1 MANELIKV
9 PDIGGA
15 EGAEV
20 VEVLV
25 SPGETIEVEQ
35 SLVVVESDKASME
48 IPAPIAGVVSELR
61 VAVGD
66 SVSEGDVILALATQS
81 GTEST
86 DDAPANADQEVLGAS
101 SQEDQGTSAH
111 AAASPMPAVGGGGQ
125 RQDPASA
132 PSATASTLANEFE
145 DGATVIDVVIP
156 DLGSDEG
163 ADLVE
168 MLVPVGGQVEEGDSL
183 VLLESDKASME
194 VPAPAAGTVTAW
206 LLEAGTTVKEG
217 AVIARLAIE
226 GAPAAST
233 QSNRGRGA
241 AQSESRPLA
250 EERQESQGDAQTNGG
265 IAPTAVA
272 DEDAP
277 RRTTQSV
284 AAPSTSPASRG
295 AEGVDGGKGVE
306 RLESAAA
313 SSDPDTVY
321 AGPAV
326 RKLARE
332 FGVTLSQVKGTG
344 ARGRILKEDL
354 QQHVAQALVA
364 ESASGG
370 ATLPAIP
377 EQDCARFGAIEKNT
391 RSRIDKVTANNMV
404 RSWLNIPHVTQFDDA
419 DISDMERF
427 RNELKSE
434 AADRG
439 VRLTPL
445 PFILKACAVAL
456 REHPK
461 LKSSLADGGETLVMK
476 HYCHIGMA
484 VDTPAGLVVPVLRDV
499 DKKSIWE
506 LAAETATLAERA
518 REKQLRPDD
527 MQGGVFT
534 VSSLGAIGGR
544 GFTPIINA
552 PEVAILGVGR
562 AAIQPVW
569 DGEVFRPQTL
579 LPLSLSYDHRVVNG
593 GDGGRFLTVLTSLLG
608 DVKRMVM

>member
-1 MANELIKV
+1 MTDELIKV

-25 SPGETIEVEQ
+25 SPGETIAVEQ

-66 SVSEGDVILALATQS
+66 SVSEGDVILALAMAS
-81 GTEST
+81 GSEGADAEPDNT
-86 DDAPANADQEVLGAS
+86 DWEVLDAS
-101 SQEDQGTSAH
+101 SQDAQGTSEH
-111 AAASPMPAVGGGGQ
+111 VTT
-125 RQDPASA
+125 ASA
-132 PSATASTLANEFE
+132 VTDGATRNSDSHACDASASVTEHTDS
-145 DGATVIDVVIP
+145 ATVIDVVIP

-168 MLVPVGGQVEEGDSL
+168 MLVPVGGQVGEGDSL

-194 VPAPAAGTVTAW
+194 IPAPAAGTLTAW

-217 AVIARLAIE
+217 AVIAKLAID
-226 GAPAAST
+226 GAPATSIPSDSGT
-233 QSNRGRGA
+233 SV
-241 AQSESRPLA
+241 AQP
-250 EERQESQGDAQTNGG
+250 ESQPTGAEGEGNAKATSETAAVSEDDAT
-265 IAPTAVA
+265 PLETRAVA
-272 DEDAP
+272 ASSAP
-277 RRTTQSV
+277 
-284 AAPSTSPASRG
+284 RG
-295 AEGVDGGKGVE
+295 AEGVDGAEGGE

-354 QQHVAQALVA
+354 QQHVAQALAA
-364 ESASGG
+364 EPSSGG
-370 ATLPAIP
+370 AALPAIP
-377 EQDCARFGAIEKNT
+377 EQDYARFGTIEKTT

-427 RNELKSE
+427 RKELKNE

-461 LKSSLADGGETLVMK
+461 LKSSVADGGETLVVK

-484 VDTPAGLVVPVLRDV
+484 VDTPAGLMVPVLRDV

-506 LAAETATLAERA
+506 LAAETAAYAERA
-518 REKQLRPDD
+518 RAKQLRPDD

-562 AAIQPVW
+562 AAVQPVW

-579 LPLSLSYDHRVVNG
+579 LPLALSYDHRVVNG
-593 GDGGRFLTVLTSLLG
+593 GDGGRFLTELTSLLG

>member
-1 MANELIKV
+1 MEGSHRRLSPMRMPSRTAHAVATPSTPSAPRGAEDLE
-9 PDIGGA
+9 GA
-15 EGAEV
+15 EGAE
-20 VEVLV
+20 
-25 SPGETIEVEQ
+25 
-35 SLVVVESDKASME
+35 
-48 IPAPIAGVVSELR
+48 
-61 VAVGD
+61 
-66 SVSEGDVILALATQS
+66 
-81 GTEST
+81 
-86 DDAPANADQEVLGAS
+86 
-101 SQEDQGTSAH
+101 
-111 AAASPMPAVGGGGQ
+111 
-125 RQDPASA
+125 
-132 PSATASTLANEFE
+132 
-145 DGATVIDVVIP
+145 
-156 DLGSDEG
+156 
-163 ADLVE
+163 
-168 MLVPVGGQVEEGDSL
+168 
-183 VLLESDKASME
+183 
-194 VPAPAAGTVTAW
+194 
-206 LLEAGTTVKEG
+206 
-217 AVIARLAIE
+217 RL
-226 GAPAAST
+226 
-233 QSNRGRGA
+233 
-241 AQSESRPLA
+241 
-250 EERQESQGDAQTNGG
+250 
-265 IAPTAVA
+265 
-272 DEDAP
+272 
-277 RRTTQSV
+277 
-284 AAPSTSPASRG
+284 
-295 AEGVDGGKGVE
+295 K
-306 RLESAAA
+306 SAAA

-354 QQHVAQALVA
+354 QQHVAQALAA
-364 ESASGG
+364 EPSSGG
-370 ATLPAIP
+370 AAIPAIP
-377 EQDCARFGAIEKNT
+377 EQDYARFGAIEKAS

-427 RNELKSE
+427 RKELKSE

-562 AAIQPVW
+562 AAVQPVW

-579 LPLSLSYDHRVVNG
+579 LPLALSYDHRVVNG
-593 GDGGRFLTVLTSLLG
+593 GDGGRFLTELTSLLG

>member
-1 MANELIKV
+1 MADELIKV

-25 SPGETIEVEQ
+25 SPGEAIDVEQ

-48 IPAPIAGVVSELR
+48 IPAPVAGVVSELR

-66 SVSEGDVILALATQS
+66 SVSEGDVILALAAES
-81 GTEST
+81 GAAGA
-86 DDAPANADQEVLGAS
+86 DDAPAAAEQEVVDAS
-101 SQEDQGTSAH
+101 SQDDQEASERTKASEMSAEG
-111 AAASPMPAVGGGGQ
+111 AAGQ
-125 RQDPASA
+125 GQDPAAA
-132 PSATASTLANEFE
+132 PSAPASTSASGLE
-145 DGATVIDVVIP
+145 DAATVIDVVIP

-168 MLVPVGGQVEEGDSL
+168 LLVPVGGQVEEGDSL

-194 VPAPAAGTVTAW
+194 VPAPAAGTVTEW
-206 LLEAGTTVKEG
+206 LMETGTTVKEG
-217 AVIARLAIE
+217 AVIARLAVDD
-226 GAPAAST
+226 ALAASPE
-233 QSNRGRGA
+233 SDGGSSA
-241 AQSESRPLA
+241 AQPKSQPVG
-250 EERQESQGDAQTNGG
+250 EEHEEAVQVRAVTASPAVAASDAPSPQAQTGSSASFKPG
-265 IAPTAVA
+265 ASATA
-272 DEDAP
+272 
-277 RRTTQSV
+277 
-284 AAPSTSPASRG
+284 G
-295 AEGVDGGKGVE
+295 
-306 RLESAAA
+306 
-313 SSDPDTVY
+313 DPDTVY

-354 QQHVAQALVA
+354 QQHVAQALAA
-364 ESASGG
+364 EPSSNG
-370 ATLPAIP
+370 AGLPAIP
-377 EQDCARFGAIEKNT
+377 EQDYARFGAIEKT
-391 RSRIDKVTANNMV
+391 ARSRIDKVTANNMV

-427 RNELKSE
+427 RKELKSE

-506 LAAETATLAERA
+506 LAAETAALAERA
-518 REKQLRPDD
+518 RDKQLRPDD

-562 AAIQPVW
+562 AAVQPVW

-579 LPLSLSYDHRVVNG
+579 LPLALSYDHRVVNG
-593 GDGGRFLTVLTSLLG
+593 GDGGRFLTELTSLLG

>member
-1 MANELIKV
+1 
-9 PDIGGA
+9 
-15 EGAEV
+15 
-20 VEVLV
+20 
-25 SPGETIEVEQ
+25 
-35 SLVVVESDKASME
+35 
-48 IPAPIAGVVSELR
+48 PIAGVVSELR

-66 SVSEGDVILALATQS
+66 SVSEGDVILALV
-81 GTEST
+81 T
-86 DDAPANADQEVLGAS
+86 DSDAAGSDAEPEVLDS
-101 SQEDQGTSAH
+101 PSQDDQGTSEH
-111 AAASPMPAVGGGGQ
+111 AATSAVTAGGAGGEGH
-125 RQDPASA
+125 DAASA
-132 PSATASTLANEFE
+132 PSVSASTSASGLE
-145 DGATVIDVVIP
+145 DGAMVIDVVIP

-168 MLVPVGGQVEEGDSL
+168 LLVPVGGQVEEGDSL

-194 VPAPAAGTVTAW
+194 VPAPAAGTVTEW
-206 LLEAGTTVKEG
+206 LIETGTTVKEG
-217 AVIARLAIE
+217 AVIARLAIDSAS
-226 GAPAAST
+226 APSTQPDGGTNAAQGKPQDPGERGEENAQATAVTVAASV
-233 QSNRGRGA
+233 S
-241 AQSESRPLA
+241 
-250 EERQESQGDAQTNGG
+250 
-265 IAPTAVA
+265 
-272 DEDAP
+272 DEDASHLHTHEVTTLSAP
-277 RRTTQSV
+277 RGGERP
-284 AAPSTSPASRG
+284 AALS
-295 AEGVDGGKGVE
+295 E
-306 RLESAAA
+306 
-313 SSDPDTVY
+313 PDTVY

-354 QQHVAQALVA
+354 QQHVAQALTA
-364 ESASGG
+364 EPSSSGAG
-370 ATLPAIP
+370 LPAIP
-377 EQDCARFGAIEKNT
+377 EQDYARFGAVEKT
-391 RSRIDKVTANNMV
+391 SRSRIDKVTANNMV

-427 RNELKSE
+427 RKELKRE

-461 LKSSLADGGETLVMK
+461 LKSSLADGGDTLVIK

-484 VDTPAGLVVPVLRDV
+484 VDTPAGLMVPVLRDV

-506 LAAETATLAERA
+506 LAVETVALAERA
-518 REKQLRPDD
+518 RDKQLRPDD

-562 AAIQPVW
+562 AGVQPVW

-579 LPLSLSYDHRVVNG
+579 LPLALSYDHRVVNG
-593 GDGGRFLTVLTSLLG
+593 GDGGRFLTELTSLLG
-608 DVKRMVM
+608 

>member
-1 MANELIKV
+1 MTDELIKV

-25 SPGETIEVEQ
+25 SPGETIDVEQ

-66 SVSEGDVILALATQS
+66 SVSEGDVILALAT
-81 GTEST
+81 ESSASA
-86 DDAPANADQEVLGAS
+86 DDTPANAEQDVLDS
-101 SQEDQGTSAH
+101 FLQDDQGTTEHVTTISA
-111 AAASPMPAVGGGGQ
+111 
-125 RQDPASA
+125 
-132 PSATASTLANEFE
+132 ATG
-145 DGATVIDVVIP
+145 GATVIDVVIP

-168 MLVPVGGQVEEGDSL
+168 MLVPVGVQVEEGDSL

-206 LLEAGTTVKEG
+206 LLEAGATVKEG
-217 AVIARLAIE
+217 AVIARLAID
-226 GAPAAST
+226 GAPAASV
-233 QSNRGRGA
+233 QSDGGASA
-241 AQSESRPLA
+241 AQPELQPPGK
-250 EERQESQGDAQTNGG
+250 QDHKKAQ
-265 IAPTAVA
+265 ATAVTA
-272 DEDAP
+272 SAAASEEDAT
-277 RRTTQSV
+277 RLETQAA
-284 AAPSTSPASRG
+284 AAPSAPRG
-295 AEGVDGGKGVE
+295 AE
-306 RLESAAA
+306 RAAE

-332 FGVTLSQVKGTG
+332 FGVALSQVKGTG

-354 QQHVAQALVA
+354 QQYVAQILAA
-364 ESASGG
+364 EPPSGG
-370 ATLPAIP
+370 AALPAIS
-377 EQDCARFGAIEKNT
+377 EQDCARFGAIEKT
-391 RSRIDKVTANNMV
+391 DRSRVDKVTANNMV
-404 RSWLNIPHVTQFDDA
+404 RSWLNVPHVTQFDDA

-427 RNELKSE
+427 RKDLKDE

-461 LKSSLADGGETLVMK
+461 LRSSLADGGETLVMK

-534 VSSLGAIGGR
+534 LSSLGAIGGR

-562 AAIQPVW
+562 AAVQPVW

-579 LPLSLSYDHRVVNG
+579 LPLALSYDHRVLNG
-593 GDGGRFLTVLTSLLG
+593 GDGGRFLNDLTSLLS

>member
-1 MANELIKV
+1 MADELIKV

-25 SPGETIEVEQ
+25 SPGDAIDVEQ

-66 SVSEGDVILALATQS
+66 SVSEGDVILALAPTS
-81 GTEST
+81 GAEGANA
-86 DDAPANADQEVLGAS
+86 APANAEQGAVARAPQVDLDTSEQAASVGEMADGAAS
-101 SQEDQGTSAH
+101 SVNNAASATSALES
-111 AAASPMPAVGGGGQ
+111 AAASGI
-125 RQDPASA
+125 
-132 PSATASTLANEFE
+132 E
-145 DGATVIDVVIP
+145 DGAKVIDVVIP

-168 MLVPVGGQVEEGDSL
+168 LLVPVGGQVEEGDSL

-194 VPAPAAGTVTAW
+194 VPAPAAGTVTEW
-206 LLEAGTTVKEG
+206 LMETGTTVKEG
-217 AVIARLAIE
+217 AVIARLAVD
-226 GAPAAST
+226 GALAASP
-233 QSNRGRGA
+233 QSDGGSSA
-241 AQSESRPLA
+241 AQPTSQPA
-250 EERQESQGDAQTNGG
+250 GEEHEEAVQVRAVSASPAVAASDAPSPQAQTGSSASFKPG
-265 IAPTAVA
+265 ASATA
-272 DEDAP
+272 
-277 RRTTQSV
+277 
-284 AAPSTSPASRG
+284 G
-295 AEGVDGGKGVE
+295 
-306 RLESAAA
+306 
-313 SSDPDTVY
+313 DPDTVY

-354 QQHVAQALVA
+354 QQHVAQALAA
-364 ESASGG
+364 EPSSSGAG
-370 ATLPAIP
+370 LPAIP
-377 EQDCARFGAIEKNT
+377 EQDYARFGAIEKT
-391 RSRIDKVTANNMV
+391 SRSRIDKVTANNMV

-427 RNELKSE
+427 RKELKSE

-506 LAAETATLAERA
+506 LAAETVALAERA
-518 REKQLRPDD
+518 RDKQLRPDD

-562 AAIQPVW
+562 AAVQPVW

-579 LPLSLSYDHRVVNG
+579 LPLALSYDHRVVNG
-593 GDGGRFLTVLTSLLG
+593 GDGGRFLTELTSLLG

>member
-1 MANELIKV
+1 MADELIKV

-25 SPGETIEVEQ
+25 SPGEAIDVEQ
-35 SLVVVESDKASME
+35 SLVVIESDKASME
-48 IPAPIAGVVSELR
+48 IPAPTEGVVSELR

-66 SVSEGDVILALATQS
+66 SVSEGDVILALATES
-81 GTEST
+81 GVGA
-86 DDAPANADQEVLGAS
+86 DDTPANAELEVLDS
-101 SQEDQGTSAH
+101 SLQDDQGTTEHVMTLSA
-111 AAASPMPAVGGGGQ
+111 V
-125 RQDPASA
+125 
-132 PSATASTLANEFE
+132 T

-206 LLEAGTTVKEG
+206 LLEAGAAVKEG
-217 AVIARLAIE
+217 AVIARLAID
-226 GAPAAST
+226 G
-233 QSNRGRGA
+233 
-241 AQSESRPLA
+241 
-250 EERQESQGDAQTNGG
+250 
-265 IAPTAVA
+265 APTASVQSDGGA
-272 DEDAP
+272 SAAQPESQPRGRHDHKKAQATAVTASAAASVEDA
-277 RRTTQSV
+277 RLETHAV
-284 AAPSTSPASRG
+284 AAPSAPRVAERG
-295 AEGVDGGKGVE
+295 AE
-306 RLESAAA
+306 RAAG

-332 FGVTLSQVKGTG
+332 FGVALSRVKGTG

-354 QQHVAQALVA
+354 QQHVAQILAA
-364 ESASGG
+364 EPSSGG
-370 ATLPAIP
+370 AALPVIS
-377 EQDCARFGAIEKNT
+377 EQDFARFGAIAKT
-391 RSRIDKVTANNMV
+391 DRSRVDKVTANNMV

-427 RNELKSE
+427 RKDLINE

-484 VDTPAGLVVPVLRDV
+484 VDTPAGLMVPVLRDV

-506 LAAETATLAERA
+506 LAAETAACAERA

-562 AAIQPVW
+562 AAVQPVW

-579 LPLSLSYDHRVVNG
+579 LPLALSYDHRVVNG
-593 GDGGRFLTVLTSLLG
+593 GDGGRFFTELTSLLG
-608 DVKRMVM
+608 DAKRMVM

>member
-1 MANELIKV
+1 MADELIKV

-66 SVSEGDVILALATQS
+66 AVSEGDVILALAAES
-81 GTEST
+81 GAAGT
-86 DDAPANADQEVLGAS
+86 DDAPATVEQEVPDAS
-101 SQEDQGTSAH
+101 SQEDQGTSAQ
-111 AAASPMPAVGGGGQ
+111 AAASAVAAEGAVSQG
-125 RQDPASA
+125 QDPVSAS
-132 PSATASTLANEFE
+132 SATASTSANGLESDAE
-145 DGATVIDVVIP
+145 VIDVVIP

-194 VPAPAAGTVTAW
+194 VPAPAAGTVTEW

-217 AVIARLAIE
+217 AVIAKLAIE
-226 GAPAAST
+226 SARAAST
-233 QSNRGRGA
+233 QSDGGSSA
-241 AQSESRPLA
+241 AQPESRTLDG
-250 EERQESQGDAQTNGG
+250 ERQESREAAQTNAG

-272 DEDAP
+272 DEGAP
-277 RRTTQSV
+277 RGAAQPV
-284 AAPSTSPASRG
+284 AAPSTSPAPRG
-295 AEGVDGGKGVE
+295 AEDLGNAKGVE
-306 RLESAAA
+306 AAKTSAA

-354 QQHVAQALVA
+354 QQYVAQALAA
-364 ESASGG
+364 EPSSGG
-370 ATLPAIP
+370 SALPAIP
-377 EQDCARFGAIEKNT
+377 EQDYARFGAIEKIS

-427 RNELKSE
+427 RKELKSE

-562 AAIQPVW
+562 AAVQPVW

-579 LPLSLSYDHRVVNG
+579 LPLALSYDHRVVNG
-593 GDGGRFLTVLTSLLG
+593 GDGGRFLTELTSLLG